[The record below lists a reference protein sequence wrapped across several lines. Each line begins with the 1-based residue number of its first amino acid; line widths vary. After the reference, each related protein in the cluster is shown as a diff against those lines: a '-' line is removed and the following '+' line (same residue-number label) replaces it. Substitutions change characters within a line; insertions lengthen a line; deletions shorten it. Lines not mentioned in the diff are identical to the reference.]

1 MANLKLEE
9 KFRTSDGVE
18 VALEGSRIKVR
29 GPKGEVSRTLSY
41 PGVRIRTEGKDVVL
55 EVDHPTKKLRAM
67 VGTYTA
73 HIKNMLKGVTE
84 GFEYKMKVVY
94 AHFPMT
100 VKVQGKEILV
110 ENYLGEKIPR
120 RTNIVGQCS
129 VKAKGAEVSILGID
143 VEEVG
148 QTAANLEQLTR
159 VKKKDPR
166 VFQDGIYL
174 IERDG
179 AKV

>member
-1 MANLKLEE
+1 MTNIKLEE
-9 KFRTSDGVE
+9 RLKIPDEVE
-18 VALEGSRIKVR
+18 VAFDGAGIKVK

-41 PGVRIRTEGKDVVL
+41 PGVRIRTEGKDLIL
-55 EVDHPTKKLRAM
+55 EVDHPTKKLRAL
-67 VGTYTA
+67 VGTYIA

-100 VKVQGKEILV
+100 VKVQGKEVLV
-110 ENYLGEKIPR
+110 ENYLGEKTPR
-120 RTNIVGQCS
+120 RTNIIGKCA
-129 VKAKGAEVSILGID
+129 VKAKGSEVSILGID

-159 VKKKDPR
+159 VKNKDPR